1 MSSTPDPGGRFP
13 YALSLMGTADV
24 EDTPE
29 QAAFR
34 ERVRSFLA
42 ARLAPRVPTDHVS
55 IMGAGSDDL
64 SSGRDFLATL
74 AEEGLSV
81 PRWPVALGGMDATI
95 EQAQIVAE
103 ELAQFEAPD
112 LYPFMVGIGLVG
124 PTIME
129 HGSESQQER
138 WLPGIRSGEEIWC
151 QLFSEPDAGSDLAN
165 LGAKAVRDGD
175 EWRVSGSKVWSS
187 RAHYSKWGL
196 LLARTDPSV
205 PKHAGIT
212 AFALDMEA
220 PGVTVRPLRQING
233 DTHFNEVFMDDVPV
247 PDSDRIGP
255 VGTGW
260 KVAVTCLA
268 HERSSIGAGW
278 GSVSP
283 TQLTNHARQRDALSG
298 PTRDRV
304 VRSIID
310 LEIGRMAGLRAKTAA
325 RSGRPPGPEGSGGKL
340 RGSQT
345 LYRLG
350 TLAVDIEGAAGVV
363 GGDDWQTLFLTG
375 PSFGI
380 RGGTDEIQRNI
391 IGERVLGLP
400 PEPRVDKNKPYRET

>member
-1 MSSTPDPGGRFP
+1 MSTTD
-13 YALSLMGTADV
+13 M

-34 ERVRSFLA
+34 AKVRSLLA
-42 ARLAPRVPTDHVS
+42 GRLEPRVPTDHVS

-64 SSGRDFLATL
+64 ETGRAFLATL
-74 AEEGLSV
+74 AEEGLSA
-81 PRWPVALGGMDATI
+81 PRWPIALGGMGATA
-95 EQAQIVAE
+95 EQAEIIAA

-129 HGSESQQER
+129 HGTDEQQAR

-165 LGAKAVRDGD
+165 LGARAVRDGD
-175 EWRVSGSKVWSS
+175 VWRVSGSKVWSS

-196 LLARTDPSV
+196 LLARSDTSV

-212 AFALDMEA
+212 AFGLDMTS

-233 DTHFNEVFMDDVPV
+233 DTHFNEVFMDDVLV
-247 PDSDRIGP
+247 PDTDRIAG
-255 VGTGW
+255 VGVGW
-260 KVAVTCLA
+260 KVAVTTLT

-283 TQLTNHARQRDALSG
+283 TQLVSHARSWGALTSAVS
-298 PTRDRV
+298 RDRV
-304 VRSIID
+304 VRSVID

-325 RSGRPPGPEGSGGKL
+325 RSGKPPGPEGSGGKL

-350 TLAVDIEGAAGVV
+350 TLAVDIEGPAGVV

-400 PEPRVDKNKPYRET
+400 PEPRVDKDKPFNER